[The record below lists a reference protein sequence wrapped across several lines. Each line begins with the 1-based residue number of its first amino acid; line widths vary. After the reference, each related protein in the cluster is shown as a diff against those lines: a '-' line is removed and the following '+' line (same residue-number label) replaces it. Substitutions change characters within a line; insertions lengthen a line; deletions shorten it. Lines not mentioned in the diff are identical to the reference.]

1 MSGHHRRTRRQI
13 FLVRQGAC
21 VHKEEDTMS
30 TRIEYIAKKVE
41 KRIQTRESGT
51 YDTRKFN
58 YEFARDIIDIC
69 IDLVEEGVDHREPA
83 STYADK
89 IKDYFGLGLTAEDT
103 MRNRSTYYG
112 NNP

>member
-1 MSGHHRRTRRQI
+1 MSI
-13 FLVRQGAC
+13 
-21 VHKEEDTMS
+21 
-30 TRIEYIAKKVE
+30 RIEYIAKKVE

-89 IKDYFGLGLTAEDT
+89 IKDYFGLGTVNDT
-103 MRNRSTYYG
+103 LRNRSTYFG
-112 NNP
+112 NDPE

>member
-1 MSGHHRRTRRQI
+1 
-13 FLVRQGAC
+13 
-21 VHKEEDTMS
+21 MS

-103 MRNRSTYYG
+103 LRNRSTYYG

>member
-1 MSGHHRRTRRQI
+1 
-13 FLVRQGAC
+13 
-21 VHKEEDTMS
+21 MS

-89 IKDYFGLGLTAEDT
+89 IKDYFGLGL
-103 MRNRSTYYG
+103 
-112 NNP
+112 NNEQQMVDR